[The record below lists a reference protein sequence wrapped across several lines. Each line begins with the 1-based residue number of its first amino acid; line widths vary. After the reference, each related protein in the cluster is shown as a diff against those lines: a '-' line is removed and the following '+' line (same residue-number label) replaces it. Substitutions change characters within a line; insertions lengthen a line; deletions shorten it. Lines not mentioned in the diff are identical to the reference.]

1 MSNRKVINASLYFCL
16 LVSAACGARLYKVA
30 PLPATTPPE
39 FSSSSANG
47 FSIGAVVLDGDQ
59 SLERF
64 EANLP
69 LAGVIAIDLRIA
81 NNTAGT
87 IMADSLNF
95 ELRDSSGVKLKQMAP
110 KKALGAVMK
119 FYGDRFYAKAA
130 RQQTRD
136 DYESVALKTN
146 TPIAPREERRGIVFF
161 QTQRN
166 TTSVSGLTLS
176 VTGLPAPINLQLQT
190 ASD

>member
-1 MSNRKVINASLYFCL
+1 MSNRKIINASLYFCL

-30 PLPATTPPE
+30 PLPTAAPPE
-39 FSSSSANG
+39 FSSNSTNG
-47 FSIGAVVLDGDQ
+47 FSVGAVVLDGEQ

-69 LAGVIAIDLRIA
+69 LAGVIAVDLRMA
-81 NNTAGT
+81 NNTAET
-87 IMADSLNF
+87 IRANAIKF
-95 ELRDSSGVKLKQMAP
+95 ELRDSSGAKLKRLAP

-119 FYGDRFYAKAA
+119 YYGDRFYAKSAH
-130 RQQTRD
+130 RRTLD

-166 TTSVSGLTLS
+166 TTNVNGLTLS

>member
-1 MSNRKVINASLYFCL
+1 MSNRKIINASLYLCL
-16 LVSAACGARLYKVA
+16 LVSVACGVRLYKVA
-30 PLPATTPPE
+30 PLPAAAPPE

-47 FSIGAVVLDGDQ
+47 FNIGAVVLDGEQ

-69 LAGVIAIDLRIA
+69 LAGVIAVDLRVA
-81 NNTAGT
+81 NNTAET
-87 IMADSLNF
+87 IRANALKF
-95 ELRDSSGVKLKQMAP
+95 ELRDSSGARLKQLAP

-119 FYGDRFYAKAA
+119 YYGNSFYAKAA
-130 RQQTRD
+130 YRQTRD
-136 DYESVALKTN
+136 DYDSVALKTN
-146 TPIAPREERRGIVFF
+146 TPIAPREERRGFVFF
-161 QTQRN
+161 RTQRN
-166 TTSVSGLTLS
+166 TTNVNGLTLS